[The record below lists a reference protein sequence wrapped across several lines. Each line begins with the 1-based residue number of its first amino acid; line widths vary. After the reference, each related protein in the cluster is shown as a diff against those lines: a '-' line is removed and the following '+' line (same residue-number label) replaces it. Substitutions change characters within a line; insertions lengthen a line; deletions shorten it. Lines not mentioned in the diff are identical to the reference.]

1 VDIDEATG
9 DEPKPPN
16 LKECYRPVRNMQNG
30 KGQAQLLL
38 SYDNG
43 LITLAVFD
51 DATAQYRKCF
61 TM

>member
-1 VDIDEATG
+1 
-9 DEPKPPN
+9 
-16 LKECYRPVRNMQNG
+16 MQNG

-38 SYDNG
+38 SYDSG